1 MNEYCLNFFS
11 EFEKEYQNIKTTNS
25 DSIVIAHKVTELIER
40 RIKELF
46 KWLKKHKFSS
56 PEEEIYF
63 FKDLKPIFISKLI
76 YYKTVLSIE
85 TNLPTSK
92 KNKIKFYEEALNL
105 IQENTNKNRKFYEY
119 YRARASHKDNI
130 YFLRNCDANILKRD
144 CSLINYDVKL
154 CTTHDYNMAV
164 MIANDIL
171 TTYLENKIEQL
182 ENNCSTV
189 HPSVQQTVNWT
200 GTKIDLVELIYA
212 LHHSKKINNGST
224 DIKELA
230 LFFGKIFNQDIE
242 ENIYRVYIDIKN
254 RKTGNNFNRAP
265 KMVPLLPSFMF
276 FAVNVLCTIY

>member
-25 DSIVIAHKVTELIER
+25 DSIVISHKVTELIETR
-40 RIKELF
+40 SKELF

-92 KNKIKFYEEALNL
+92 KNKIKFYEDALNS
-105 IQENTNKNRKFYEY
+105 IQENINKNRKFYEY

-130 YFLRNCDANILKRD
+130 YFLRNCDANILKKD
-144 CSLINYDVKL
+144 CSLINYDIKL

-171 TTYLENKIEQL
+171 TNYLENKIEQL
-182 ENNCSTV
+182 ENNSSIV
-189 HPSVQQTVNWT
+189 HPSIQQTINWT
-200 GTKIDLVELIYA
+200 GNKIDLIELIYA

-230 LFFGKIFNQDIE
+230 LFFGKIFNQ
-242 ENIYRVYIDIKN
+242 NHCCPIKII
-254 RKTGNNFNRAP
+254 KKEAI
-265 KMVPLLPSFMF
+265 KMASQFKS
-276 FAVNVLCTIY
+276 

>member
-40 RIKELF
+40 RSKELF

-242 ENIYRVYIDIKN
+242 ENIYRFYIDIKN
-254 RKTGNNFNRAP
+254 RKTGRTKFINQ
-265 KMVPLLPSFMF
+265 LSE
-276 FAVNVLCTIY
+276 VLEKQILEEENESK

>member
-1 MNEYCLNFFS
+1 MNEYYLNFFS

-25 DSIVIAHKVTELIER
+25 DSIVIAHKVTGLIETR
-40 RIKELF
+40 SKELF

-56 PEEEIYF
+56 PKEEIYF

-92 KNKIKFYEEALNL
+92 KNKIKFYEDALNL

-171 TTYLENKIEQL
+171 TNYLENKIEQL
-182 ENNCSTV
+182 ENNSSIV
-189 HPSVQQTVNWT
+189 HPSIQQTVNWT

-230 LFFGKIFNQDIE
+230 IFFGKIFNQDIE
-242 ENIYRVYIDIKN
+242 ENIYRFYIDIKN
-254 RKTGNNFNRAP
+254 RKTGRSKFINQ
-265 KMVPLLPSFMF
+265 LSE
-276 FAVNVLCTIY
+276 VLEKKILEEENESK

>member
-25 DSIVIAHKVTELIER
+25 DSIVIAHKVTELIETR
-40 RIKELF
+40 SKELF

-92 KNKIKFYEEALNL
+92 KNKIKFYEDALNL

-119 YRARASHKDNI
+119 YRARASHKDKI
-130 YFLRNCDANILKRD
+130 YFLRNCDANIIKRD

-164 MIANDIL
+164 MIANDTL
-171 TTYLENKIEQL
+171 TNYLENKIEQL
-182 ENNCSTV
+182 ENNCTIV
-189 HPSVQQTVNWT
+189 HPSIQQTVNWT
-200 GTKIDLVELIYA
+200 GTKIDLIELIYA

-230 LFFGKIFNQDIE
+230 LFFGKLFNQDIE
-242 ENIYRVYIDIKN
+242 ENIYRFYIDIKN
-254 RKTGNNFNRAP
+254 RKTGRTKFINQLSEVIEKQILEEENES
-265 KMVPLLPSFMF
+265 K
-276 FAVNVLCTIY
+276 

>member
-1 MNEYCLNFFS
+1 MNEYYLNFFS

-25 DSIVIAHKVTELIER
+25 DSIVIAHKVTGLIETR
-40 RIKELF
+40 SKELF

-92 KNKIKFYEEALNL
+92 KNKIKFYEDALNL

-164 MIANDIL
+164 MIANDTL
-171 TTYLENKIEQL
+171 TNYLENKIEQL
-182 ENNCSTV
+182 ENNSSIV
-189 HPSVQQTVNWT
+189 HPSIQQTVNWT

-230 LFFGKIFNQDIE
+230 IFFGKIFNQDIE
-242 ENIYRVYIDIKN
+242 ENIYRFYIDIKN
-254 RKTGNNFNRAP
+254 RKTGRSKFINQ
-265 KMVPLLPSFMF
+265 LSE
-276 FAVNVLCTIY
+276 VLEKKILEEENESK

>member
-40 RIKELF
+40 RSKELF

-92 KNKIKFYEEALNL
+92 KNKIKFYEDALNL

-242 ENIYRVYIDIKN
+242 ENIYRFYIDIKN
-254 RKTGNNFNRAP
+254 RKTGRTKFINQ
-265 KMVPLLPSFMF
+265 LSE
-276 FAVNVLCTIY
+276 VLEKQILEEENESK

>member
-1 MNEYCLNFFS
+1 MNEFCHDFFS
-11 EFEKEYQNIKTTNS
+11 EFEKEYQNIKATNS
-25 DSIVIAHKVTELIER
+25 DSIVLANKVTELIE
-40 RIKELF
+40 IKSKHLF
-46 KWLKKHKFSS
+46 KWLKKHKFNSS
-56 PEEEIYF
+56 DEEIYF

-92 KNKIKFYEEALNL
+92 KNKIKFYEDALNL
-105 IQENTNKNRKFYEY
+105 IQEYTNKNRKFYEY

-130 YFLRNCDANILKRD
+130 YFLRNCDAIILKRD

-171 TTYLENKIEQL
+171 TNYLENKIEQL
-182 ENNCSTV
+182 ENNSSIV
-189 HPSVQQTVNWT
+189 HPSIQQTVNWT

-212 LHHSKKINNGST
+212 LHHSKKLNNGSS

-230 LFFGKIFNQDIE
+230 VFFGKLFNQDIE
-242 ENIYRVYIDIKN
+242 ENIYRFYIDIKN
-254 RKTGNNFNRAP
+254 RKTGRSKFINQ
-265 KMVPLLPSFMF
+265 LSE
-276 FAVNVLCTIY
+276 VLEKQILEEENEG

>member
-1 MNEYCLNFFS
+1 M
-11 EFEKEYQNIKTTNS
+11 
-25 DSIVIAHKVTELIER
+25 A
-40 RIKELF
+40 
-46 KWLKKHKFSS
+46 KKHKFSS

-92 KNKIKFYEEALNL
+92 KNKIKFYEDALNL

-171 TTYLENKIEQL
+171 TNYLENKIEQL
-182 ENNCSTV
+182 ENNSSIV
-189 HPSVQQTVNWT
+189 HPSIQQTINWT

-230 LFFGKIFNQDIE
+230 IFFGKIFNQDIE
-242 ENIYRVYIDIKN
+242 ENIYRFYIDIKN
-254 RKTGNNFNRAP
+254 RKTGRSKFINQ
-265 KMVPLLPSFMF
+265 LSE
-276 FAVNVLCTIY
+276 VLEKKILEEENESK

>member
-25 DSIVIAHKVTELIER
+25 DSIVISHKVTELIETR
-40 RIKELF
+40 SKELF

-76 YYKTVLSIE
+76 FYKTVLSIE

-92 KNKIKFYEEALNL
+92 KNKIKFYEDALNL

-130 YFLRNCDANILKRD
+130 YFLRESDANIIKRD

-164 MIANDIL
+164 MIANDTL
-171 TTYLENKIEQL
+171 TNYLENKIEQL
-182 ENNCSTV
+182 ENNCTIV
-189 HPSVQQTVNWT
+189 HPSIQQTVNWT
-200 GTKIDLVELIYA
+200 GTKIDLIELIYA
-212 LHHSKKINNGST
+212 LHHSKKINNGNT

-242 ENIYRVYIDIKN
+242 ENIYRFYIDIKN
-254 RKTGNNFNRAP
+254 RKTGRSKFINQ
-265 KMVPLLPSFMF
+265 LSE
-276 FAVNVLCTIY
+276 VLEKQILEEENESK

>member
-40 RIKELF
+40 RSKELF

-242 ENIYRVYIDIKN
+242 ENIYRFYIDIKN
-254 RKTGNNFNRAP
+254 RKTGRP
-265 KMVPLLPSFMF
+265 KFINQL
-276 FAVNVLCTIY
+276 AEVLEKHILEDENENK

>member
-25 DSIVIAHKVTELIER
+25 DSIVIAHKVTELIETR
-40 RIKELF
+40 SKELF

-144 CSLINYDVKL
+144 CSLINYDIKL
-154 CTTHDYNMAV
+154 CTTHDYNMAL

-171 TTYLENKIEQL
+171 TNYLENKIEQL
-182 ENNCSTV
+182 ENNCTSL
-189 HPSVQQTVNWT
+189 HPSIQQTVNWT
-200 GTKIDLVELIYA
+200 GTKIDLIELIYA
-212 LHHSKKINNGST
+212 LYHSKKINNGST

-242 ENIYRVYIDIKN
+242 ENIYRFYIDIKN
-254 RKTGNNFNRAP
+254 RKTGRSKFINQ
-265 KMVPLLPSFMF
+265 LSE
-276 FAVNVLCTIY
+276 VLEKQILEEENESK

>member
-1 MNEYCLNFFS
+1 MNEYYLNFFS

-25 DSIVIAHKVTELIER
+25 DSIVIAHKVTGLIETR
-40 RIKELF
+40 SKELF

-92 KNKIKFYEEALNL
+92 KNKIKFYEDALNL

-130 YFLRNCDANILKRD
+130 YFLRNCDANILKKD
-144 CSLINYDVKL
+144 CSLINYDIKL
-154 CTTHDYNMAV
+154 CTTHDYNMVV

-171 TTYLENKIEQL
+171 TNYLENKIEQL
-182 ENNCSTV
+182 ENNSSIV
-189 HPSVQQTVNWT
+189 HPSIRQTINWT
-200 GTKIDLVELIYA
+200 GNKIDLIELIYA

-230 LFFGKIFNQDIE
+230 LFFGKIFNQNIE
-242 ENIYRVYIDIKN
+242 ENIYRFYIDIKN
-254 RKTGNNFNRAP
+254 RKTGRSKFINQ
-265 KMVPLLPSFMF
+265 LSE
-276 FAVNVLCTIY
+276 VLEKQILAEENESK

>member
-40 RIKELF
+40 RSKELF

-242 ENIYRVYIDIKN
+242 ENIYRFYIDIKN
-254 RKTGNNFNRAP
+254 RKTGRSKFINQ
-265 KMVPLLPSFMF
+265 LSE
-276 FAVNVLCTIY
+276 VLEKQILAEENESK

>member
-40 RIKELF
+40 RSKELF

-189 HPSVQQTVNWT
+189 HPSIQQTVNWT

-242 ENIYRVYIDIKN
+242 ENIYRFYIDIKN
-254 RKTGNNFNRAP
+254 RKTGHSKFINQLSEVLENHILEEEN
-265 KMVPLLPSFMF
+265 
-276 FAVNVLCTIY
+276 VN

>member
-1 MNEYCLNFFS
+1 MNEYYLNFFS

-25 DSIVIAHKVTELIER
+25 DSIVIAHKVTGLIETR
-40 RIKELF
+40 SKELF

-92 KNKIKFYEEALNL
+92 KNKIKFYEDALNL

-154 CTTHDYNMAV
+154 CTTHDYNMAI

-171 TTYLENKIEQL
+171 TNYLENKIEQS
-182 ENNCSTV
+182 ENNCTTV
-189 HPSVQQTVNWT
+189 HPSIQQTVNWT
-200 GTKIDLVELIYA
+200 GTKIYLIELIYG
-212 LHHSKKINNGST
+212 LFHSIHQK
-224 DIKELA
+224 
-230 LFFGKIFNQDIE
+230 
-242 ENIYRVYIDIKN
+242 
-254 RKTGNNFNRAP
+254 
-265 KMVPLLPSFMF
+265 
-276 FAVNVLCTIY
+276 

>member
-1 MNEYCLNFFS
+1 MNEYYLNFFS

-25 DSIVIAHKVTELIER
+25 DSIVIAHKVTGLIETR
-40 RIKELF
+40 SKELF

-92 KNKIKFYEEALNL
+92 KNKIKFYEDALNL

-171 TTYLENKIEQL
+171 TNYLENKIEQL
-182 ENNCSTV
+182 ENNSSIV
-189 HPSVQQTVNWT
+189 HPSIQQTVNWT

-230 LFFGKIFNQDIE
+230 IFFGKIFNQDIE
-242 ENIYRVYIDIKN
+242 ENIYRFYIDIKN
-254 RKTGNNFNRAP
+254 RKTGRSKFINQ
-265 KMVPLLPSFMF
+265 LSE
-276 FAVNVLCTIY
+276 VLEKKILEEENESK

>member
-25 DSIVIAHKVTELIER
+25 DSIVIAHKVTELIETR
-40 RIKELF
+40 SKELF

-56 PEEEIYF
+56 SEEEIYF

-92 KNKIKFYEEALNL
+92 KNKIKFYEDALNS

-119 YRARASHKDNI
+119 YRARASHKDSI
-130 YFLRNCDANILKRD
+130 YFLREKDSNILKRD
-144 CSLINYDVKL
+144 CSLINYDLKL
-154 CTTHDYNMAV
+154 CTSHDYSMAL
-164 MIANDIL
+164 MISNDIL
-171 TTYLENKIEQL
+171 TNYLENKIEKL
-182 ENNCSTV
+182 ENNCSIV
-189 HPSVQQTVNWT
+189 HPSVQQTINWT

-212 LHHSKKINNGST
+212 LHHSKKINNGNT

-230 LFFGKIFNQDIE
+230 VFFGKILNQDIE
-242 ENIYRVYIDIKN
+242 ENIYRFYIDIKN
-254 RKTGNNFNRAP
+254 RKTGRSKFINQ
-265 KMVPLLPSFMF
+265 LSE
-276 FAVNVLCTIY
+276 VLEKQILEEENESK

>member
-25 DSIVIAHKVTELIER
+25 DSIVIAHKVTELIETR
-40 RIKELF
+40 SKELF

-92 KNKIKFYEEALNL
+92 KNKIKFYEEALNS

-171 TTYLENKIEQL
+171 TNYLENKIEQL
-182 ENNCSTV
+182 ENNSSIV
-189 HPSVQQTVNWT
+189 HPSIQQTINWT
-200 GTKIDLVELIYA
+200 GNKIDLIELIYA

-230 LFFGKIFNQDIE
+230 LFFGKIFNQNIE
-242 ENIYRVYIDIKN
+242 ENIYRFYIDIKN
-254 RKTGNNFNRAP
+254 RKTGRSKFINQ
-265 KMVPLLPSFMF
+265 LSE
-276 FAVNVLCTIY
+276 VLEKQILAEENESK